1 MAYIRLENASLT
13 FRIRRLG
20 GMALKDYVVK
30 QLFRRAKNPP
40 IEVRALQNINLNI
53 DAGTRLGVVG
63 HNGAG
68 KSTFLKLLA
77 GVYPVTSGRVVVNGR
92 ISSLFDINVGF
103 EMESNGWENIEFR
116 GLLQGETPTSIR
128 AKAAEI
134 AEFSEL
140 GDFLNGPI
148 RHYSAGMLVRL
159 AFSVATAVEP
169 EILLVDESL
178 SAGDLAFQSKAR
190 KRIHQLCDK
199 AELVVLVSHDLN
211 AIRNLCNRVIWLDRG
226 QLRMQGDP
234 EEVVEAY
241 REYQTQKATGKAEP
255 QRPFAPRNGYLAA
268 QFAAALQA
276 SKPDRDEASKDSS
289 GSSRDNRSAA

>member
-13 FRIRRLG
+13 FHIRRTAG
-20 GMALKDYVVK
+20 VGLKDYVIK
-30 QLFRRAKNPP
+30 QLFRRSKNPP
-40 IEVRALQNINLNI
+40 MEVRALQNINLNI

-92 ISSLFDINVGF
+92 ISSLFDINLGF
-103 EMESNGWENIEFR
+103 EMESNGWENIQFR
-116 GLLQGETPTSIR
+116 GLLQGETPKSIR
-128 AKAAEI
+128 AKAPAI
-134 AEFSEL
+134 AEFTEL

-178 SAGDLAFQSKAR
+178 SAGDLAFQAKAK
-190 KRIHQLCDK
+190 KRIHELCDR
-199 AELVVLVSHDLN
+199 AELVVLVSHDLA
-211 AIRNLCNRVIWLDRG
+211 AIQNLCNRAIWLDRG
-226 QLRMQGDP
+226 QLRMQGEP
-234 EEVVEAY
+234 GEVVEAY
-241 REYQTQKATGKAEP
+241 REYQIQKGIGKP
-255 QRPFAPRNGYLAA
+255 A
-268 QFAAALQA
+268 QDKGFAANKADESVRKPATLESFAVAHGA
-276 SKPDRDEASKDSS
+276 SNEKRT
-289 GSSRDNRSAA
+289 AA

>member
-13 FRIRRLG
+13 FHMRRLA
-20 GMALKDYVVK
+20 GMGFKDYVIK
-30 QLFRRAKNPP
+30 QLFRRSKNPP
-40 IEVRALQNINLNI
+40 IKVRALQDINLNI

-103 EMESNGWENIEFR
+103 EMDSNGWENIRFR
-116 GLLQGETPTSIR
+116 GLLQGETPKSIR

-178 SAGDLAFQSKAR
+178 SAGDLAFQSKAKR
-190 KRIHQLCDK
+190 RIHELCDR
-199 AELVVLVSHDLN
+199 AELVVLVSHDLT
-211 AIRNLCNRVIWLDRG
+211 AIQNLCNRAIWLHRG
-226 QLRMQGDP
+226 QLRMQGEP
-234 EEVVEAY
+234 YEVVEAY
-241 REYQTQKATGKAEP
+241 REYQTRKADGELEEEGTTVCPGAEVNFTP
-255 QRPFAPRNGYLAA
+255 EPLETSTVAYSSSSEKRTAA
-268 QFAAALQA
+268 
-276 SKPDRDEASKDSS
+276 
-289 GSSRDNRSAA
+289 

>member
-13 FRIRRLG
+13 FQMRRLAKLG
-20 GMALKDYVVK
+20 FKDYVVK
-30 QLFRRAKNPP
+30 QLFRRSKNPP

-53 DAGTRLGVVG
+53 EAGTRLGVVG

-92 ISSLFDINVGF
+92 VSSLFDINVGF
-103 EMESNGWENIEFR
+103 EWEANGWENIEFR
-116 GLLQGETPTSIR
+116 GLLQGETPKSIC
-128 AKAAEI
+128 AKAQEI

-178 SAGDLAFQSKAR
+178 SAGDLAFQTKAK
-190 KRIHQLCDK
+190 KRIHQLCDR
-199 AELVVLVSHDLN
+199 AELVVMVSHDLG
-211 AIRNLCNRVIWLDRG
+211 ALESLCNRAIWLHKG
-226 QLRMQGDP
+226 QIRMQGDP
-234 EEVVEAY
+234 CDVLEAY
-241 REYQTQKATGKAEP
+241 REYQTTKGNGEAQQQEAADTAEKVDEGDSP
-255 QRPFAPRNGYLAA
+255 SESEQPTVDFCEKRAA
-268 QFAAALQA
+268 
-276 SKPDRDEASKDSS
+276 
-289 GSSRDNRSAA
+289 

>member
-13 FRIRRLG
+13 FRMQRLG
-20 GMALKDYVVK
+20 GTALKDYVVK
-30 QLFRRAKNPP
+30 QLFRRSKNPP

-116 GLLQGETPTSIR
+116 GLLQGETPKSIR

-178 SAGDLAFQSKAR
+178 SAGDLAFQSKAK

-199 AELVVLVSHDLN
+199 AELVVLVSHDLA
-211 AIRNLCNRVIWLDRG
+211 AIQSLCNRAIWLDHG

-234 EEVVEAY
+234 DEVVEAY
-241 REYQTQKATGKAEP
+241 HEFQTNKAAGQGEVEKL
-255 QRPFAPRNGYLAA
+255 NGAK
-268 QFAAALQA
+268 
-276 SKPDRDEASKDSS
+276 SGDEATQQLAIVRSS
-289 GSSRDNRSAA
+289 APARGDASTDTSTFSCRKRYAA